1 MDRGFIKLDRKL
13 LEWRWITQ
21 PNTLAVWIWLLLNA
35 NWEDKDFLNITLKR
49 GSLATSY
56 EKIGDAVGITPR
68 QSRTALEHLKE
79 TKEVSITRHSKFL
92 EITINNYDRY
102 QQRVTEK
109 SIKSQ
114 SKVNQMSTTKEL
126 KKLRK
131 KEYIYARA
139 RGSMN
144 NIDLT
149 DEQYMTFKDEY
160 PEDCERLIN
169 ELSEYKAKT
178 GTEYA
183 EDYPALLTFARRQ
196 GLTPQSE
203 KPDYRIVNEVELMT
217 DKDGYEV
224 AKTVRYKVYPDGK
237 RVKDE
242 NTNTA

>member
-35 NWEDKDFLNITLKR
+35 NWEDKDFLNITIRR

-56 EKIGDAVGITPR
+56 AKIGDAVGITPR

-126 KKLRK
+126 KKGRN

-139 RGSMN
+139 RGSMS
-144 NIDLT
+144 NIFLT
-149 DEQYMTFKDEY
+149 EDQEQMLKAEFPNDG
-160 PEDCERLIN
+160 ERLVN
-169 ELSEYKAKT
+169 ELSEYKAKM
-178 GTEYA
+178 GKEY
-183 EDYPALLTFARRQ
+183 EDDYAALLTFARRQ

-203 KPDYRIVNEVELMT
+203 LPDYRIETEVELDT

-224 AKTVRYKVYPDGK
+224 ARTIRYRVYPDGR
-237 RVKDE
+237 RVADE
-242 NTNTA
+242 

>member
-35 NWEDKDFLNITLKR
+35 NWEDKDFLNITIKR

-56 EKIGDAVGITPR
+56 AKIGDAVGITPR

-126 KKLRK
+126 KKGRN

-139 RGSMN
+139 RGSMS
-144 NIDLT
+144 NIFLT
-149 DEQYMTFKDEY
+149 EDQEQMLKAEFPNDG
-160 PEDCERLIN
+160 ERLVN
-169 ELSEYKAKT
+169 ELSEYKAKM
-178 GTEYA
+178 GKEY
-183 EDYPALLTFARRQ
+183 EDDYAALLTFARRQ

-203 KPDYRIVNEVELMT
+203 LPDYRIETEVELDT

-224 AKTVRYKVYPDGK
+224 ARTIRYRVYPDG
-237 RVKDE
+237 RREIAADG
-242 NTNTA
+242 T